1 MKRKPILR
9 NSLKLLVCMKLASYS
24 LILDEKNKNIVL
36 ERMRNPSAASAY
48 GRFTASRFLNRQI
61 KYVVADLHRA
71 LIETELKNLQEALQA
86 SSNTRSWGPTFI
98 SVLILGIVTEI
109 MQFLVRCKASSDM
122 ASLERNDPSSIGR
135 IRAIHTTATAEIEKM
150 ESTVEFTR
158 SLFNRKYQSQN
169 LGNNKGF
176 KPIFKHADLV
186 KLEDQPSRQLA
197 LDVKNIIHEYGEFN
211 PLWNPFDWHGIT
223 MTTRRE
229 ADTQAISRQVRF
241 LESVKNLVHQTA
253 RTTLVS
259 RDWSLNFCSLAPQVW
274 TSSSDTYPFWTELIS
289 SGSTASRFRLPYF
302 DLNF

>member
-1 MKRKPILR
+1 
-9 NSLKLLVCMKLASYS
+9 MKLASYS

-61 KYVVADLHRA
+61 KYVVANLHRA

-86 SSNTRSWGPTFI
+86 SSNRSWGPTFI

-135 IRAIHTTATAEIEKM
+135 IRAIDARATADIEKM

-197 LDVKNIIHEYGEFN
+197 LDVKNIIHEYSEFN
-211 PLWNPFDWHGIT
+211 PP
-223 MTTRRE
+223 
-229 ADTQAISRQVRF
+229 
-241 LESVKNLVHQTA
+241 
-253 RTTLVS
+253 
-259 RDWSLNFCSLAPQVW
+259 
-274 TSSSDTYPFWTELIS
+274 
-289 SGSTASRFRLPYF
+289 
-302 DLNF
+302 